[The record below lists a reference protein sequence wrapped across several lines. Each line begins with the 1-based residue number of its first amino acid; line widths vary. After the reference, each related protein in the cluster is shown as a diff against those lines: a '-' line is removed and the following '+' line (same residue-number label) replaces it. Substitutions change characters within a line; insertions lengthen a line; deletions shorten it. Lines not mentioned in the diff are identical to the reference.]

1 MLCSLSIRNMLLLE
15 NMEINF
21 SPGLNV
27 FTGETGA
34 GKSIILECLGFVLG
48 KKSKNRFLRTY
59 CDRGEV
65 VAVFMVRESGEIK
78 QLVDTLSIEW
88 TDTLIIRRVEFSDGR
103 RKAYINDISCTLET
117 VQKIGAK
124 LVEFVDQKD
133 GSSVLKKSNH
143 INLLDDFSRNK
154 NEVSYLKKNWDLLKE
169 AEAEICTMEARKETF
184 EGEIEFM
191 KYSLSELKSLAPKL
205 DEVKELKELQTILK
219 SSSRLN
225 EHLQGAGNLISEKHI
240 RDDLFMALSKLEK
253 AGALLPNNS
262 LLSATINSLDGLIHE
277 LDDIEKNIPSI
288 LSDRAS
294 DGLTL
299 EEVEDRLF
307 NLKNIARKH
316 GVKPEDLV
324 GLCQEFEAKLSNHTD
339 FEGNIRNLRKQ
350 LLSYENTFK
359 TGAEKISKKRKVQ
372 GKKLDI
378 MMQKELIPLKME
390 GILFNTCLEPRKVKG
405 FNGLD
410 EVTFQIS
417 NHGLIPKDL
426 DKVASGGELSRLLLA
441 LKVCLRTNTQ
451 RISMVFDEID
461 RGIGGATA
469 EAVGKR
475 LGILSDQDQVLLVT
489 HSPQVASKA
498 DRHWRVSKVSNRGKV
513 PLTLLDELN
522 QEERVSEL
530 ARMISGEVVSKEAL
544 AAAYKLLT

>member
-88 TDTLIIRRVEFSDGR
+88 TDTLIIRRVEFLDGR

-143 INLLDDFSRNK
+143 INLLDDFSGNK

-169 AEAEICTMEARKETF
+169 AEVEISTMEARKETL

-253 AGALLPNNS
+253 AGDLLPNNS
-262 LLSATINSLDGLIHE
+262 LLSATISSLDGLIHE

-288 LSDRAS
+288 LSNRAS
-294 DGLTL
+294 DGVTL

-324 GLCQEFEAKLSNHTD
+324 GLCHEFEAKLSNHID
-339 FEGNIRNLRKQ
+339 FEGTIRNLRKK

-378 MMQKELIPLKME
+378 MMQKRV
-390 GILFNTCLEPRKVKG
+390 NTTQDGGDLVQHMFRTKKG
-405 FNGLD
+405 
-410 EVTFQIS
+410 
-417 NHGLIPKDL
+417 
-426 DKVASGGELSRLLLA
+426 
-441 LKVCLRTNTQ
+441 Q
-451 RISMVFDEID
+451 RI
-461 RGIGGATA
+461 
-469 EAVGKR
+469 
-475 LGILSDQDQVLLVT
+475 
-489 HSPQVASKA
+489 
-498 DRHWRVSKVSNRGKV
+498 
-513 PLTLLDELN
+513 
-522 QEERVSEL
+522 
-530 ARMISGEVVSKEAL
+530 
-544 AAAYKLLT
+544 